1 MANTGVKTNVTNTM
15 PVKVDSDL
23 SAKQYYFV
31 DLDTTDDEVVNLV
44 ADAASFGWVL
54 LEGVNGSSTTKN
66 STIAIEGI
74 VKVKSGGAISAGD
87 KITATTGGAA
97 IATTTDTNHYNG
109 IAMENA
115 ASGDLFAMKIEH
127 GMVAG

>member
-1 MANTGVKTNVTNTM
+1 MADTGVKTGAIVTM

-23 SAKQYYFV
+23 SAKQYHFV
-31 DLDTTDDEVVNLV
+31 DLDTTDDEVVNIV
-44 ADAASFGWVL
+44 ADAASFGFVL
-54 LEGVNGSSTTKN
+54 QEGVNGGTTEDT
-66 STIAIEGI
+66 STIAVSGLT
-74 VKVKSGGAISAGD
+74 KVKSGGAISAGD
-87 KITATTGGAA
+87 KITASTGGVG

-115 ASGDLFAMKIEH
+115 ASGDIFVMSAER